1 MAAMDTANENT
12 DMSNHTG
19 REGQPEAGRENED
32 AVHKAPTTDTEAQTP
47 HDNPVAN
54 GVAKAT
60 TWIDDK
66 LVPILGPSNLGPYE
80 LDERDDPNPGVVDEL
95 CPVCHHA
102 VSRHEVHVDEATGHT
117 YRICPESGASYEID
131 AHAHTHAAGREPDT
145 LDGPVLS

>member
-1 MAAMDTANENT
+1 MSRMDTAKEN
-12 DMSNHTG
+12 
-19 REGQPEAGRENED
+19 NED
-32 AVHKAPTTDTEAQTP
+32 AVNKAPTTDTEADTP
-47 HDNPVAN
+47 DDNPIAN

-66 LVPILGPSNLGPYE
+66 LVPILGPSTLGPYE

-117 YRICPESGASYEID
+117 YRICPDTGASYEID
-131 AHAHTHAAGREPDT
+131 VHAHEVPAAHEHVPGT